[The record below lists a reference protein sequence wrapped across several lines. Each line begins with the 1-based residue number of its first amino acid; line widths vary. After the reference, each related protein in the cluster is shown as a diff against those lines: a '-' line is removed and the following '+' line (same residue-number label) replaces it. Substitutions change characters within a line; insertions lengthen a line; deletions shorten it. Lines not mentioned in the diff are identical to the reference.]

1 MNIEINGR
9 LEKLIVK
16 ENLFFDMYNLFEI
29 IIIIVVLL

>member
-16 ENLFFDMYNLFEI
+16 ENLFFGMYNSFGLK
-29 IIIIVVLL
+29 LLLLL